1 VAELDDYGTSEYHSL
16 VMKTL
21 SNRFR
26 TSDHL
31 RAMSLPIIIVHGG
44 AGSWNDERIPIG
56 MKFVEKAARIGFAVF
71 EKGGSALD
79 AAEACTVFMES
90 CGELNAGLGARPNL
104 DGVREL
110 DAMIV
115 DGNSLTFGSVA
126 AVCDVQ
132 NPVSLARYI
141 MEKTE
146 YAFFAG
152 DNAKRIYKQMISDGY
167 RMEREPGVIAPFFEI
182 EGADTVGCVAVDSN
196 GNIAATS
203 STGGISKKLPGRV
216 GDSPVMG
223 AGAFANEVC
232 GATATGW
239 GEHIMRVTLTR
250 MAVLY
255 VEQHLGIQEAAD
267 KAMALFEAKT
277 GSEAGLVMADTNG
290 NWSKATNAK
299 AMPTTVV
306 TEYLDNISSFTK

>member
-1 VAELDDYGTSEYHSL
+1 
-16 VMKTL
+16 MKTL
-21 SNRFR
+21 SNGLSR
-26 TSDHL
+26 SDYL
-31 RAMSLPIIIVHGG
+31 RAMSLPMIIVHGG
-44 AGSWNDERIPIG
+44 AGNWKDERIPVG
-56 MKFVEKAARIGFAVF
+56 MEYVEKAARGGFEVF
-71 EKGGSALD
+71 DKEGSALD

-90 CGELNAGLGARPNL
+90 CGQLNAGLGARANL

-115 DGNSLTFGSVA
+115 DGGTLSFGSVA
-126 AVCDVQ
+126 AVCDIQ

-141 MEKTE
+141 MEKTD

-152 DNAKRIYKQMISDGY
+152 NNANRIYQQMISEGY
-167 RMEREPGVIAPFFEI
+167 REEREPGAIMPPFEVF
-182 EGADTVGCVAVDSN
+182 GADTVGCVAVDSK

-216 GDSPVMG
+216 GDSPVIG
-223 AGAFANEVC
+223 AGAFANEIC

-255 VEQHLGIQEAAD
+255 VEQEIDIQKAAE
-267 KAMALFEAKT
+267 KAMALFETKT
-277 GSEAGLVMADTNG
+277 GSEAGLVMADKNG

-299 AMPTTVV
+299 AMPTAVV
-306 TEYLDNISSFTK
+306 VEHLENISSYTK

>member
-1 VAELDDYGTSEYHSL
+1 
-16 VMKTL
+16 M
-21 SNRFR
+21 
-26 TSDHL
+26 
-31 RAMSLPIIIVHGG
+31 IIVHGG
-44 AGSWNDERIPIG
+44 AGDWKDERIPIG
-56 MKFVEKAARIGFAVF
+56 MEYVERAAMVGFKVF
-71 EKGGSALD
+71 EKGGTAID

-90 CGELNAGLGARPNL
+90 CGQLNAGQGARANL
-104 DGVREL
+104 DGVKEL

-115 DGNSLTFGSVA
+115 DGPNLTFGSVA
-126 AVCDVQ
+126 AVTNIQ

-141 MEKTE
+141 MEKTD

-152 DNAKRIYKQMISDGY
+152 SNANRIYKQMISEGY
-167 RMEREPGVIAPFFEI
+167 REEREPGVISPIFKI

-203 STGGISKKLPGRV
+203 STGGISNKLPGRV

-223 AGAFANEVC
+223 AGAYANEIC

-255 VEQHLGIQEAAD
+255 VEQGLSIQSAAD
-267 KAMALFEAKT
+267 KAMNLFEAKT
-277 GSEAGLVMADTNG
+277 GSEAGLVMADRNG
-290 NWSKATNAK
+290 NWSRAANAK
-299 AMPTTVV
+299 AMPTAVV
-306 TEYLDNISSFTK
+306 AESQDNISSFTK

>member
-1 VAELDDYGTSEYHSL
+1 
-16 VMKTL
+16 M
-21 SNRFR
+21 
-26 TSDHL
+26 
-31 RAMSLPIIIVHGG
+31 IIVHGG
-44 AGSWNDERIPIG
+44 AGNWKDERIPIG
-56 MKFVEKAARIGFAVF
+56 LEYVEKSARAGFGVF
-71 EKGGSALD
+71 ERGGSALD
-79 AAEACTVFMES
+79 AAETSTVFMES
-90 CGELNAGLGARPNL
+90 CGQLNAGLGARANL
-104 DGVREL
+104 DDVREL

-115 DGNSLTFGSVA
+115 DGSTLSFGSVA
-126 AVCDVQ
+126 AVCDIQ

-141 MEKTE
+141 MEKTD

-152 DNAKRIYKQMISDGY
+152 SNANRIYKQMISERY
-167 RMEREPGVIAPFFEI
+167 REERDPGVIITPFEI
-182 EGADTVGCVAVDSN
+182 TGADTVGCIAVDSK

-255 VEQHLGIQEAAD
+255 VEQGLDLHKAAE
-267 KAMALFEAKT
+267 KAMELFESKT
-277 GSEAGLVMADTNG
+277 GSEAGLVMADRNG

-306 TEYLDNISSFTK
+306 AEHLENIKSYKK

>member
-1 VAELDDYGTSEYHSL
+1 MRLT
-16 VMKTL
+16 KTL
-21 SNRFR
+21 SNGLGR
-26 TSDHL
+26 SDSL
-31 RAMSLPIIIVHGG
+31 RAMSLPMIIVHGG
-44 AGSWNDERIPIG
+44 AGDWKDERIPIG
-56 MKFVEKAARIGFAVF
+56 MEYVKKAARVGFKVF
-71 EKGGSALD
+71 EEGGTALD
-79 AAEACTVFMES
+79 AAEACTIFMES
-90 CGELNAGLGARPNL
+90 CGQLNAGLGARANL

-115 DGNSLTFGSVA
+115 DGSTLTFGSVA
-126 AVCDVQ
+126 AVCDIQ

-141 MEKTE
+141 MEKTD

-152 DNAKRIYKQMISDGY
+152 SNANRIYKQMISEGY
-167 RMEREPGVIAPFFEI
+167 RDEMEPGVVLPIFESD
-182 EGADTVGCVAVDSN
+182 ATDTVGCVAVDSD

-203 STGGISKKLPGRV
+203 STGGISKKTPGRV

-223 AGAFANEVC
+223 AGAYANEIC

-255 VEQHLGIQEAAD
+255 VEQDLDIQSAAD
-267 KAMALFEAKT
+267 RAMNLFETKT
-277 GSEAGLVMADTNG
+277 GSEAGLVMADKNG

-299 AMPTTVV
+299 AMPTAVV
-306 TEYLDNISSFTK
+306 GSKGNISSFAK

>member
-1 VAELDDYGTSEYHSL
+1 
-16 VMKTL
+16 MKTL
-21 SNRFR
+21 SNGLSR
-26 TSDHL
+26 SDYL
-31 RAMSLPIIIVHGG
+31 SAMSLPMIIVHGG
-44 AGSWNDERIPIG
+44 AGNWKDERIPIG
-56 MKFVEKAARIGFAVF
+56 MEYVEKAARVGFEVF
-71 EKGGSALD
+71 EKEGSALD

-90 CGELNAGLGARPNL
+90 CGQLNAGLGARANL

-115 DGNSLTFGSVA
+115 DGGTLSFGSVA
-126 AVCDVQ
+126 AVCDIQ

-141 MEKTE
+141 MEETD

-152 DNAKRIYKQMISDGY
+152 NNANRIYQQMISEGY
-167 RMEREPGVIAPFFEI
+167 REEQEPGVIKPHFEVV
-182 EGADTVGCVAVDSN
+182 GADTVGCVAVDSK

-223 AGAFANEVC
+223 AGAFANEIC

-255 VEQHLGIQEAAD
+255 VEQEIDIQKAAE
-267 KAMALFEAKT
+267 KAMDLFQTKT
-277 GSEAGLVMADTNG
+277 GSEAGLVMADKNG

-299 AMPTTVV
+299 AMPTAVIV
-306 TEYLDNISSFTK
+306 GHLGNISSYTK

>member
-1 VAELDDYGTSEYHSL
+1 
-16 VMKTL
+16 M
-21 SNRFR
+21 
-26 TSDHL
+26 
-31 RAMSLPIIIVHGG
+31 IIVHGG
-44 AGSWNDERIPIG
+44 AGNWKDERIPIG
-56 MKFVEKAARIGFAVF
+56 IAYVEKAARVGFGAF
-71 EKGGSALD
+71 EKGGTALD

-90 CGELNAGLGARPNL
+90 CGQLNAGLGARANL

-115 DGNSLTFGSVA
+115 DGSNLTFGSVA
-126 AVCDVQ
+126 AVCDIQ

-141 MEKTE
+141 MEKTD

-152 DNAKRIYKQMISDGY
+152 ANANRVYKQMISDGY
-167 RMEREPGVIAPFFEI
+167 REESEPGVVSPIVEFD
-182 EGADTVGCVAVDSN
+182 GADTVGCVAVDAK

-223 AGAFANEVC
+223 AGAYANEIC

-255 VEQHLGIQEAAD
+255 VEQELDIQSAAD
-267 KAMALFEAKT
+267 EAMNLFETQT
-277 GSEAGLVMADTNG
+277 GSEAGLVMAHRDG
-290 NWSKATNAK
+290 SWSKATNAK
-299 AMPTTVV
+299 AMPTVV
-306 TEYLDNISSFTK
+306 IMENQDSISSFAK

>member
-1 VAELDDYGTSEYHSL
+1 
-16 VMKTL
+16 M
-21 SNRFR
+21 
-26 TSDHL
+26 
-31 RAMSLPIIIVHGG
+31 IIVHGG
-44 AGSWNDERIPIG
+44 AGNWKDERIPVG
-56 MKFVEKAARIGFAVF
+56 LEYVEKAARVGFDVF

-90 CGELNAGLGARPNL
+90 CGQLNAGLGARANL

-115 DGNSLTFGSVA
+115 DGSTLSFGSVA
-126 AVCDVQ
+126 AVCDIQ

-141 MEKTE
+141 MEKTD

-152 DNAKRIYKQMISDGY
+152 SNANRIYKQMISEKY
-167 RMEREPGVIAPFFEI
+167 REERDRGVIKTPFEI
-182 EGADTVGCVAVDSN
+182 DGADTVGCIAVDSN

-216 GDSPVMG
+216 GDSSVMG

-255 VEQHLGIQEAAD
+255 VEQELDVQTAAN
-267 KAMALFEAKT
+267 KAMTLFETKT
-277 GSEAGLVMADTNG
+277 GSEAGLVMADKNG

-299 AMPTTVV
+299 AMPTAVII
-306 TEYLDNISSFTK
+306 EHLENSSSYTK

>member
-1 VAELDDYGTSEYHSL
+1 
-16 VMKTL
+16 MKTL
-21 SNRFR
+21 SNGLSR
-26 TSDHL
+26 SDYL
-31 RAMSLPIIIVHGG
+31 RAMSLPMIIVHGG
-44 AGSWNDERIPIG
+44 AGNWKDERIPVG
-56 MKFVEKAARIGFAVF
+56 MEYVEKAARAGFGVF
-71 EKGGSALD
+71 EKEGSALD

-90 CGELNAGLGARPNL
+90 CGQLNAGLGARANL

-115 DGNSLTFGSVA
+115 DGETLSFGSVA
-126 AVCDVQ
+126 AVCDIQ

-141 MEKTE
+141 MEKTD

-152 DNAKRIYKQMISDGY
+152 NNANRIYQQMISEGY
-167 RMEREPGVIAPFFEI
+167 REEREPGVIKPHFEVF
-182 EGADTVGCVAVDSN
+182 GADTVGCVAVDSK

-223 AGAFANEVC
+223 AGAFANEIC

-239 GEHIMRVTLTR
+239 GENIMRVTLTR

-255 VEQHLGIQEAAD
+255 VEQGIDLQKAAE
-267 KAMALFEAKT
+267 KAMDLFETKT
-277 GSEAGLVMADTNG
+277 GSEAGLVMADKDG
-290 NWSKATNAK
+290 RWSKATNAK
-299 AMPTTVV
+299 AMPTSVIA
-306 TEYLDNISSFTK
+306 EDLGNISSYTK

>member
-1 VAELDDYGTSEYHSL
+1 
-16 VMKTL
+16 MKIL
-21 SNRFR
+21 SNRLCENICLSTMR
-26 TSDHL
+26 
-31 RAMSLPIIIVHGG
+31 LPMIIVHGG
-44 AGSWNDERIPIG
+44 AGDWKDERIPIG
-56 MKFVEKAARIGFAVF
+56 MQYVERAATVGFKVF
-71 EKGGSALD
+71 EKGGTALD
-79 AAEACTVFMES
+79 AAEACTAFMES
-90 CGELNAGLGARPNL
+90 CAQLNAGQGARPNL
-104 DGVREL
+104 DGVKEL

-115 DGNSLTFGSVA
+115 DGTNLTFGSVA
-126 AVCDVQ
+126 AVTGIQ

-152 DNAKRIYKQMISDGY
+152 SNANRIYKQMISEGY
-167 RMEREPGVIAPFFEI
+167 REEAEPGVISPIFKI

-223 AGAFANEVC
+223 AGAYANEIC

-255 VEQHLGIQEAAD
+255 VEQELDIQSAAD
-267 KAMALFEAKT
+267 KAMHLFETKT
-277 GSEAGLVMADTNG
+277 GSQAGLVMADRKG
-290 NWSKATNAK
+290 NWSRATNAK

-306 TEYLDNISSFTK
+306 VESQENISSSAK

>member
-1 VAELDDYGTSEYHSL
+1 
-16 VMKTL
+16 M
-21 SNRFR
+21 
-26 TSDHL
+26 
-31 RAMSLPIIIVHGG
+31 IIVHGG
-44 AGSWNDERIPIG
+44 AGNWKDERIPVG
-56 MKFVEKAARIGFAVF
+56 LEYVEKAAIVGFGVF

-90 CGELNAGLGARPNL
+90 CGQLNAGLGARANL

-115 DGNSLTFGSVA
+115 DGGTLSFGSVA
-126 AVCDVQ
+126 AVCDIQ

-141 MEKTE
+141 MEKTD

-152 DNAKRIYKQMISDGY
+152 NNANRVYKQMILDGY
-167 RMEREPGVIAPFFEI
+167 REEEEPGVISPIFEI
-182 EGADTVGCVAVDSN
+182 DGADTVGCVAVDSK

-203 STGGISKKLPGRV
+203 STGGISKKTPGRV

-223 AGAFANEVC
+223 AGAFANEIC

-250 MAVLY
+250 MAVLH
-255 VEQHLGIQEAAD
+255 VEQEIDIQSAAD
-267 KAMALFEAKT
+267 KAMDLFEAKT
-277 GSEAGLVMADTNG
+277 GSEAGLVMADRNG

-299 AMPTTVV
+299 AMPTSVV
-306 TEYLDNISSFTK
+306 IGNLESISSFTK

>member
-1 VAELDDYGTSEYHSL
+1 
-16 VMKTL
+16 M
-21 SNRFR
+21 
-26 TSDHL
+26 
-31 RAMSLPIIIVHGG
+31 IIVHGG
-44 AGSWNDERIPIG
+44 AGDWKDERIPIG
-56 MKFVEKAARIGFAVF
+56 MEYVERAATVGFRVF
-71 EKGGSALD
+71 EKGGTAID

-90 CGELNAGLGARPNL
+90 CGQLNAGQGARANL
-104 DGVREL
+104 DGVKEL

-115 DGNSLTFGSVA
+115 DGPNLAFGSVA
-126 AVCDVQ
+126 AVTNIQ

-141 MEKTE
+141 MEKTD

-152 DNAKRIYKQMISDGY
+152 SNANRIYKQMISEGY
-167 RMEREPGVIAPFFEI
+167 REEREPGVISPIFEI

-203 STGGISKKLPGRV
+203 STGGISNKLPGRV

-223 AGAFANEVC
+223 AGAYANEIC

-255 VEQHLGIQEAAD
+255 VEQGLDIQSAAD
-267 KAMALFEAKT
+267 KAMNLFEIKT
-277 GSEAGLVMADTNG
+277 GSEAGLVMADRNG
-290 NWSKATNAK
+290 NWSRATNAK
-299 AMPTTVV
+299 AMPTAVV
-306 TEYLDNISSFTK
+306 LESQDNISSFTE

>member
-1 VAELDDYGTSEYHSL
+1 
-16 VMKTL
+16 M
-21 SNRFR
+21 R
-26 TSDHL
+26 
-31 RAMSLPIIIVHGG
+31 LPMIIVHGG
-44 AGSWNDERIPIG
+44 AGDWKDERIPIG
-56 MKFVEKAARIGFAVF
+56 MEYVERAAMVGFKVF
-71 EKGGSALD
+71 EKGGTAID

-90 CGELNAGLGARPNL
+90 CGQLNAGQGARANL
-104 DGVREL
+104 DGVKEL

-115 DGNSLTFGSVA
+115 DGPNLTFGSVA
-126 AVCDVQ
+126 AVTNIQ

-141 MEKTE
+141 MEKTD

-152 DNAKRIYKQMISDGY
+152 SNANRIYKQMISEGY
-167 RMEREPGVIAPFFEI
+167 REEREPGVISPIFKI

-203 STGGISKKLPGRV
+203 STGGISNKLPGRV

-223 AGAFANEVC
+223 AGAYANEIC

-255 VEQHLGIQEAAD
+255 VEQGLSIQSAAD
-267 KAMALFEAKT
+267 KAMNLFEAKT
-277 GSEAGLVMADTNG
+277 GSEAGLVMADRNG
-290 NWSKATNAK
+290 NWSRAANAK
-299 AMPTTVV
+299 AMPTAVV
-306 TEYLDNISSFTK
+306 AESQDNISSFTK

>member
-1 VAELDDYGTSEYHSL
+1 
-16 VMKTL
+16 MKIL
-21 SNRFR
+21 SNRLSGNIYLS
-26 TSDHL
+26 T
-31 RAMSLPIIIVHGG
+31 MKLPMIIVHGG
-44 AGSWNDERIPIG
+44 AGDWKDERIPIG
-56 MKFVEKAARIGFAVF
+56 IEHVEKAAKLGFVAF
-71 EKGGSALD
+71 EKGGTALD

-90 CGELNAGLGARPNL
+90 CGQLNAGLGARANL

-110 DAMIV
+110 DAMII
-115 DGNSLTFGSVA
+115 DGSTLTFGSVA
-126 AVCDVQ
+126 AICDIQ

-141 MEKTE
+141 MEKTD

-152 DNAKRIYKQMISDGY
+152 GNANRVYNQMISEGY
-167 RMEREPGVIAPFFEI
+167 RDEKEPGVVLPLFEAD
-182 EGADTVGCVAVDSN
+182 GADTVGCVAVDSH

-203 STGGISKKLPGRV
+203 STGGISKKIPGRV

-223 AGAFANEVC
+223 AGAYANEIC

-255 VEQHLGIQEAAD
+255 VEQDLDIQSAAN
-267 KAMALFEAKT
+267 KAMNLFETKT
-277 GSEAGLVMADTNG
+277 GSEAGLVMADRNG

-306 TEYLDNISSFTK
+306 AENLDNTKSFAK

>member
-1 VAELDDYGTSEYHSL
+1 S
-16 VMKTL
+16 
-21 SNRFR
+21 
-26 TSDHL
+26 
-31 RAMSLPIIIVHGG
+31 AMSLPLIIVHGG
-44 AGSWNDERIPIG
+44 AGNWKDERIPVG
-56 MKFVEKAARIGFAVF
+56 LEYVEKAAIIGFSVF

-79 AAEACTVFMES
+79 AAEACTAFMES
-90 CGELNAGLGARPNL
+90 CGQLNAGSGARANL

-115 DGNSLTFGSVA
+115 DGSTLSFGSVA
-126 AVCDVQ
+126 AVCDIQ

-141 MEKTE
+141 MEKTD

-152 DNAKRIYKQMISDGY
+152 SNANRVYKQMISDGY
-167 RMEREPGVIAPFFEI
+167 REEREPGVIKTPFEI
-182 EGADTVGCVAVDSN
+182 DGLDTVGCIAVDSN
-196 GNIAATS
+196 RNIAATS
-203 STGGISKKLPGRV
+203 STGGISKKVPGRV

-239 GEHIMRVTLTR
+239 GEHIMRVTLSR

-255 VEQHLGIQEAAD
+255 VEQGIDIQSSAD
-267 KAMALFEAKT
+267 KAMDLFETKT
-277 GSEAGLVMADTNG
+277 GSEAGLVMADMNG

-306 TEYLDNISSFTK
+306 IGHLGNISSYTK

>member
-1 VAELDDYGTSEYHSL
+1 
-16 VMKTL
+16 M
-21 SNRFR
+21 R
-26 TSDHL
+26 
-31 RAMSLPIIIVHGG
+31 LPMIIVHGG
-44 AGSWNDERIPIG
+44 AGDWKDERIPIG
-56 MKFVEKAARIGFAVF
+56 MEYVERAATVGFRVF
-71 EKGGSALD
+71 EKGGTAID

-90 CGELNAGLGARPNL
+90 CGQLNAGQGARANL
-104 DGVREL
+104 DGVKEL

-115 DGNSLTFGSVA
+115 DGPNLAFGSVA
-126 AVCDVQ
+126 AVTNIQ

-141 MEKTE
+141 MEKTD

-152 DNAKRIYKQMISDGY
+152 SNANRIYKQMISEGY
-167 RMEREPGVIAPFFEI
+167 REEREPGVISPIFEI

-203 STGGISKKLPGRV
+203 STGGISNKLPGRV

-223 AGAFANEVC
+223 AGAYANEIC

-255 VEQHLGIQEAAD
+255 VEQGLDIQSAAD
-267 KAMALFEAKT
+267 KAMNLFEIKT
-277 GSEAGLVMADTNG
+277 GSEAGLVMADRNG
-290 NWSKATNAK
+290 NWSRATNAK
-299 AMPTTVV
+299 AMPTAVV
-306 TEYLDNISSFTK
+306 LESQDNISSFTE

>member
-1 VAELDDYGTSEYHSL
+1 
-16 VMKTL
+16 MK
-21 SNRFR
+21 
-26 TSDHL
+26 
-31 RAMSLPIIIVHGG
+31 LPMIIVHGG
-44 AGSWNDERIPIG
+44 AGDWKDERIPIG
-56 MKFVEKAARIGFAVF
+56 IEHVEKAAKLGFVAF
-71 EKGGSALD
+71 EKGGTALD

-90 CGELNAGLGARPNL
+90 CGQLNAGLGARANL

-110 DAMIV
+110 DAMII
-115 DGNSLTFGSVA
+115 DGSTLTFGSVA
-126 AVCDVQ
+126 AICDIQ

-141 MEKTE
+141 MEKTD

-152 DNAKRIYKQMISDGY
+152 GNANRVYNQMISEGY
-167 RMEREPGVIAPFFEI
+167 RDEKEPGVVLPLFEAD
-182 EGADTVGCVAVDSN
+182 GADTVGCVAVDSH

-203 STGGISKKLPGRV
+203 STGGISKKIPGRV

-223 AGAFANEVC
+223 AGAYANEIC

-255 VEQHLGIQEAAD
+255 VEQDLDIQSAAN
-267 KAMALFEAKT
+267 KAMNLFETKT
-277 GSEAGLVMADTNG
+277 GSEAGLVMADRNG

-306 TEYLDNISSFTK
+306 AENLDNTKSFAK

>member
-1 VAELDDYGTSEYHSL
+1 
-16 VMKTL
+16 
-21 SNRFR
+21 
-26 TSDHL
+26 
-31 RAMSLPIIIVHGG
+31 MSLPMIIVHGG
-44 AGSWNDERIPIG
+44 AGTRKVERIPVG
-56 MKFVEKAARIGFAVF
+56 LAYVEKAAIVGFGVF

-90 CGELNAGLGARPNL
+90 CGQLNAGLGARANH

-115 DGNSLTFGSVA
+115 DGGTQSFGSVA
-126 AVCDVQ
+126 AVCDIQ
-132 NPVSLARYI
+132 NPVSLSRYI
-141 MEKTE
+141 MEKTD

-152 DNAKRIYKQMISDGY
+152 NNAYRVYKQMILDGY
-167 RMEREPGVIAPFFEI
+167 REEKEPGVISPIFETD
-182 EGADTVGCVAVDSN
+182 GADTVGCVAVDSK

-203 STGGISKKLPGRV
+203 STGGISKKMPGRV

-223 AGAFANEVC
+223 AGAFANEIC

-255 VEQHLGIQEAAD
+255 VEQEIDIQSAAD
-267 KAMALFEAKT
+267 KAMNLFETKT
-277 GSEAGLVMADTNG
+277 GSEAGLVMADKNG
-290 NWSKATNAK
+290 NWSKATNTK

-306 TEYLDNISSFTK
+306 TEHLDNINSYTK

>member
-1 VAELDDYGTSEYHSL
+1 
-16 VMKTL
+16 
-21 SNRFR
+21 
-26 TSDHL
+26 L
-31 RAMSLPIIIVHGG
+31 RKMSLPMIIVHGG
-44 AGSWNDERIPIG
+44 AGNWKDERISIG
-56 MKFVEKAARIGFAVF
+56 MEYVEKAARAGFGVF

-79 AAEACTVFMES
+79 AAETCTVFMES
-90 CGELNAGLGARPNL
+90 CGQLNAGLGARANL
-104 DGVREL
+104 DGVKEL

-115 DGNSLTFGSVA
+115 DGSTLSFGSVA
-126 AVCDVQ
+126 AVCDIQ

-141 MEKTE
+141 MEETD

-152 DNAKRIYKQMISDGY
+152 SNANRIYKQMLSEGY
-167 RMEREPGVIAPFFEI
+167 REERDPGVIKTPFEI
-182 EGADTVGCVAVDSN
+182 DGADTVGCIAVDSK

-203 STGGISKKLPGRV
+203 STGGISKKIPGRV

-223 AGAFANEVC
+223 AGAFANEIC

-255 VEQHLGIQEAAD
+255 AEQEIDIQKAAE
-267 KAMALFEAKT
+267 KAMALFETKT
-277 GSEAGLVMADTNG
+277 GSEAGLVMADKNG

-306 TEYLDNISSFTK
+306 IENLENISSYTK